1 MVLDFYTETFGP
13 FVYNVTNTIY
23 FQAWATEDRA
33 DVFEFQNASL
43 RAELPDKSKVTVINS
58 AIRTEH
64 RGKGAFSFHLN
75 ESYQRIFLEFT
86 TKPSEQLVQRDV
98 FLNQFHYL
106 YTADP
111 AQTKPVIYNQNNE
124 VTFSVLNPNKVVAA
138 YGEKQAGTVTLR
150 FQTNELV
157 DPADKYLAQIKYK
170 EEVLGQ
176 TVVRLNKT
184 KRNHTVEVRANRTM
198 VNGGLMTVNLYKVS

>member
-1 MVLDFYTETFGP
+1 M
-13 FVYNVTNTIY
+13 
-23 FQAWATEDRA
+23 
-33 DVFEFQNASL
+33 
-43 RAELPDKSKVTVINS
+43 
-58 AIRTEH
+58 
-64 RGKGAFSFHLN
+64 
-75 ESYQRIFLEFT
+75 
-86 TKPSEQLVQRDV
+86 QRDV

-111 AQTKPVIYNQNNE
+111 AQTKPVIFNQNNE

-157 DPADKYLAQIKYK
+157 DPNDRYLAQIKYK

-184 KRNHTVEVRANRTM
+184 MRNHTVEVRANRTM